1 MQFINY
7 DMRPK
12 QLFDIFVCC
21 LLAYIFFCLWIMRV
35 YYIASYSLGYNFL
48 FYFLLKLTHCI
59 AAQ

>member
-21 LLAYIFFCLWIMRV
+21 LLAYIFFLFVNCACI
-35 YYIASYSLGYNFL
+35 YYIASYSLGYNFFIL
-48 FYFLLKLTHCI
+48 FFVKI
-59 AAQ
+59 DS